1 MSNSQCIVILGAGPA
16 GLSAALWLRNLGFA
30 PRVADIAEHAG
41 GLQNLNFLANDW
53 VLGQPGQTGPALARR
68 FVDHARAAGVPM
80 SMGVRP
86 LKVAGEAGGFLVRF
100 DNDEETACRA
110 VLVATGTR
118 YRAQEVLA
126 GVDGIGDVAPGRIA
140 YGPYAFADL
149 DSLAGKRVLVVGGGD
164 NAFENARLLAPRAAM
179 VHLAVRGRPRAQQ
192 GLAAAV
198 AAEVAA
204 GRCRLLGAAS
214 LRNMRDGADGL
225 AVTVTVAGTT
235 ERMTVDR
242 IHVLAGYEPNT
253 AFIGTVFDTAV
264 ATAMGRDALGYLL
277 VDAAGRTG
285 APGVYAAGDV
295 CNPTFPSVVSA
306 IAQGALVAKTI
317 EIDSRAP

>member
-16 GLSAALWLRNLGFA
+16 GLSAALWLRNLGLA
-30 PRVADIAEHAG
+30 PRVADIAERAG

-53 VLGQPGQTGPALARR
+53 VLGQPGQTGPVLARR
-68 FVDHARAAGVPM
+68 FVHDARAAGVPM

-86 LKVAGEAGGFLVRF
+86 LKVTREAGGFLVRF
-100 DNDEETACRA
+100 DNDEEIACRA

-126 GVDGIGDVAPGRIA
+126 GVNGIADVAPGRVA

-149 DSLAGKRVLVVGGGD
+149 DNLAGKRVLIVGGGD

-204 GRCRLLGAAS
+204 GRCRLLGPAS
-214 LRNMRDGADGL
+214 LLSAHEGRDGL
-225 AVTVTVAGTT
+225 AATLTVAGTT
-235 ERMTVDR
+235 ERLTVDR

-253 AFIGTVFDTAV
+253 AFIGAVFDTAL
-264 ATAMGRDALGYLL
+264 ATAVGRDALGYLL

-285 APGVYAAGDV
+285 APGLYAAGDV

-317 EIDSRAP
+317 EMDSRAP